1 MDVLRVIK
9 ASAAV
14 QATAVAQLAKTN
26 EEKLVLF
33 FKGEFL
39 AAMQNICRGGH
50 KIRIRWLFQE
60 DPTNPKKKTKNTIA
74 AEKAKD
80 ES

>member
-14 QATAVAQLAKTN
+14 QATAVAQLAKAN
-26 EEKLVLF
+26 DEKLVLF

-39 AAMQNICRGGH
+39 AVRNAEGG
-50 KIRIRWLFQE
+50 F
-60 DPTNPKKKTKNTIA
+60 TYTKKTTK
-74 AEKAKD
+74 
-80 ES
+80 